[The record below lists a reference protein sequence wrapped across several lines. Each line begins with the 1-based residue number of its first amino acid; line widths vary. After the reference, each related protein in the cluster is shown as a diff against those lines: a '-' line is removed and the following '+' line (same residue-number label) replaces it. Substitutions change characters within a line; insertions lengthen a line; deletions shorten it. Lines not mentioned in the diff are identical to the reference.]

1 MVSSALKMFYSLFAN
16 DFVLSFTIDGSD
28 LFLLVTSQSVIAKE
42 VITKLRME
50 GTVNG
55 HAFTIEGKGKGDPY
69 K

>member
-28 LFLLVTSQSVIAKE
+28 SFLLFTSQSVIAKE

-55 HAFTIEGKGKGDPY
+55 HAFTIEGKGKADPY